1 MTPKAI
7 SDTPVLMGRPPL
19 KSDVATHTTVVRL
32 PVDLRERIE
41 AIAGKN
47 QMAKFI
53 RAAIEAELARRES
66 EAD

>member
-1 MTPKAI
+1 
-7 SDTPVLMGRPPL
+7 MGRPPL